1 MRCYLD
7 NERGSGVLLTILNF
21 AIVGIILILV
31 LNIAMAFTKKEQA
44 SIAAEHASLAAT
56 SVLYEQVYEDVKSYK
71 KLIDADIE
79 EGTIDILKTIEE
91 KVEEREDKLKYS
103 QPFLSKNERHI
114 QAIDDVLSSEIKED
128 HLFSDQVLQAV
139 RDAESYIDS
148 SVQKT
153 IGKNHGKD
161 AANEYKW
168 EFQEYRIVVEAKTRF
183 EAVHYNGLNFGKD
196 SDVSQVGTGP
206 EISFL
211 EALRW

>member
-1 MRCYLD
+1 MRCFLD
-7 NERGSGVLLTILNF
+7 NERGSGVLLTISNF
-21 AIVGIILILV
+21 AIVGIMLILI

-103 QPFLSKNERHI
+103 QPFLSKNERRI

-139 RDAESYIDS
+139 RNAESYIDS

-153 IGKNHGKD
+153 IGKNHGND
-161 AANEYKW
+161 AASEYKW
-168 EFQEYRIVVEAKTRF
+168 EFQEYRIVVEAETRF

-211 EALRW
+211 EALGW

>member
-21 AIVGIILILV
+21 AIVGIMLILV

-56 SVLYEQVYEDVKSYK
+56 SVLYEQIYEDVKSYK

-211 EALRW
+211 EALGW

>member
-21 AIVGIILILV
+21 AIVGIMLILV

>member
-211 EALRW
+211 EALGW

>member
-7 NERGSGVLLTILNF
+7 NERGSGVLLTIFNF
-21 AIVGIILILV
+21 AIVGIMLIFV

-56 SVLYEQVYEDVKSYK
+56 SVLYEQVYENVKSYK
-71 KLIDADIE
+71 KVIDADIK

-91 KVEEREDKLKYS
+91 KVEEREDKLMYS

-114 QAIDDVLSSEIKED
+114 QAIDEVLSSEIKDD

-139 RDAESYIDS
+139 RNAESYIDG
-148 SVQKT
+148 SVQNT

-161 AANEYKW
+161 AASDYKW

-183 EAVHYNGLNFGKD
+183 EAVHYNGLSFGKN
-196 SDVSQVGTGP
+196 SDISQVGRGP

-211 EALRW
+211 EALGW